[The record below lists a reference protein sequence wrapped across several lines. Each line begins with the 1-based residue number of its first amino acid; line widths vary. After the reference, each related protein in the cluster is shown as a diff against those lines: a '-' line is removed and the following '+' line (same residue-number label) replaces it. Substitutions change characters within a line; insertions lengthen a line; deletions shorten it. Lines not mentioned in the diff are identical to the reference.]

1 MTSAPLAAQP
11 AESGRDGRL
20 WFGIALTLVWLT
32 LGFVYIDLNV
42 GWRQFHAQSLADMGQ
57 FVQGVFAPL
66 AFLWL
71 VLGLSFQQSELSANN
86 RAIQRQYELMQKA
99 AEHAEVQ
106 TQAIAANE
114 LHARQDT
121 FIELAKLVG
130 DQLEVI
136 AGLLYLSSQGPAGD
150 GVVPEP
156 ELDALWA
163 RMSSG
168 ESSIFSRRLIG
179 LRFRSTGATEARPFF
194 WGTPIRTRHSE
205 NFILSFERL
214 LRAAADCDPDGMI
227 VDALVGN
234 AQGRVYQI
242 MQNLRGS
249 LPGAQ
254 NPLEGDARTGAT

>member
-1 MTSAPLAAQP
+1 MTSAPLTVHQD
-11 AESGRDGRL
+11 ESGRDWRL
-20 WFGIALTLVWLT
+20 WFGIAITLVWLG
-32 LGFVYIDLNV
+32 LGFVYIDLSV
-42 GWRQFHAQSLADMGQ
+42 GWRQFHAQSLGDMGQ
-57 FVQGVFAPL
+57 FIDGAFAPL

-71 VLGLSFQQSELSANN
+71 VLGLSLQQSELSANN
-86 RAIQRQYELMQKA
+86 RAIQRQYELMQKT

-130 DQLEVI
+130 QQLEVI
-136 AGLLYLSSQGPAGD
+136 SGLLYLSSQGPAGD
-150 GVVPEP
+150 GVISDQ

-168 ESSIFSRRLIG
+168 ESSIFSRRLIS
-179 LRFRSTGATEARPFF
+179 LRFRSADGAEARQFF
-194 WGTPIRTRHSE
+194 WGTPIRARHSE
-205 NFILSFERL
+205 NFIFSFERL

-234 AQGRVYQI
+234 AQGRVYDI
-242 MQNLRGS
+242 MRNLRGTPS
-249 LPGAQ
+249 GA
-254 NPLEGDARTGAT
+254 PHP